1 MRTYEQGMKN
11 EELRTKKGALVHNM
25 VVLFLISFAT
35 RPICLTMVEQ
45 VHFVPGRLAMRN
57 LSLPFM
63 TAVSSY
69 NLKRREV
76 CVQHVRLTT
85 SRFV

>member
-1 MRTYEQGMKN
+1 
-11 EELRTKKGALVHNM
+11 
-25 VVLFLISFAT
+25 
-35 RPICLTMVEQ
+35 MVEQ

>member
-1 MRTYEQGMKN
+1 
-11 EELRTKKGALVHNM
+11 
-25 VVLFLISFAT
+25 
-35 RPICLTMVEQ
+35 MVEQ

-57 LSLPFM
+57 LPLPFM